1 MVTKNFLK
9 WKWLYQFTHLG
20 RVYENSTCFALLSIL
35 GIFYL
40 YTICSHLRTDN
51 AHCSFKSPDKE
62 TEVSWSSDF
71 SIIYFVKFFF
81 FLSIAIAVL
90 GFPRGSDGKEST
102 CNVGDS
108 DMIPGLERSP
118 GEGNGN
124 HSSIVTQRIPWTE
137 LPGELQSMESQ
148 RFGHNGVTN
157 TFTFIAIL
165 LLICRFLPVG
175 PVHL

>member
-1 MVTKNFLK
+1 M
-9 WKWLYQFTHLG
+9 WLYQFIVLG
-20 RVYENSTCFALLSIL
+20 TVYENSTSFTLLSKL

-40 YTICSHLRTDN
+40 HTICSHLRTNN
-51 AHCSFKSPDKE
+51 AHCSFKYPDKE
-62 TEVSWSSDF
+62 TAVSWSSNV
-71 SIIYFVKFFF
+71 SIIYFVKFSF

-90 GFPRGSDGKEST
+90 GFPGGSDGKGST

-108 DMIPGLERSP
+108 DLIPGLERSP
-118 GEGNGN
+118 GEGNFN
-124 HSSIVTQRIPWTE
+124 HSSILAQRIPWTE
-137 LPGELQSMESQ
+137 VPGELQSMESQ

-165 LLICRFLPVG
+165 LLICRFLPFG